1 MPLRIPPRIRTSP
14 TRVGLVAFVLLVVL
28 SSPGVSAAA
37 GLDGLVV
44 GENTRLV
51 FKQDLVRIAV
61 GNPAIVSVQMITNRE
76 ILVLG
81 RRAGQTNVLLWFVD
95 GRVSEH
101 SVTVERD
108 LALLADALKS
118 IHPEIRVSGAPD
130 QNAVVL
136 RGVVPEAR
144 YSRAAEKMTRDYLRG
159 GASVAG
165 RRSGALILGAG
176 EEGGEGAAETPGEG
190 LAGDAA
196 PDPDF
201 LLEDATDRRGGRVI
215 NLIRVDD
222 VPPPLEERL
231 ARAVADST
239 VEGISVRRLTA
250 GALPDDGR
258 DTFVLEG
265 TVRTQVDLVRALLA
279 AARTIDDR
287 ARADQIKVIA
297 DESGSLAGQSQANA
311 GGGGGGAI
319 AGVGGTIGGGG
330 TVGRNNLRANVARA
344 KALSLAN
351 GRILSFIEV
360 EELPHVRLETRIYE
374 VNRSRLSSWAPR
386 ADILLENTDGFDSTA
401 TPSDVQGAISLLR
414 DGAIFGGAQYVN
426 DRVAIDLALELAE
439 TASIARTLARPT
451 ISVLSGEIAT
461 FNAGGQIPINVTVDT
476 VTSATSGRLL
486 SSTVFAEFGINVSVR
501 PLVGEDDVITLDVTP
516 TISQPDFDLTQELV
530 DSTQSQQSTTAFQT
544 RSLRTTTRL
553 RDGESFVIGGLLQTT
568 IGKGSD
574 FTPWFHRVPGL
585 GWLGKTLDDQNDEL
599 DFVVVV
605 TPSLNYE
612 ADYRTALWAY
622 PDALEILSGLMPQDS
637 RKK

>member
-1 MPLRIPPRIRTSP
+1 M
-14 TRVGLVAFVLLVVL
+14 
-28 SSPGVSAAA
+28 SAAA